1 MEIEGEMVVPGTEF
15 EEILSGGPEENGGGN
30 YSKGDSE
37 DDETLVPAKEVMKE
51 LEKSDLSSRED
62 RAETEAPGENREAA
76 EPTDVNGIDDNPT
89 EPSESV
95 DADPASE
102 EGPASAEASKATES
116 GTVKVE
122 TAATQSA
129 EPADDAETPPSADQ
143 PGEDSK
149 EAPPP
154 DGMNEQ
160 VDVDENDEDEQP
172 ADIAEQKKTMHD
184 ETENGEHIAS
194 SMPTPAIAKS
204 TEDVDAEIP
213 ASEKASS
220 ADYQALPQGNPSLN
234 VVDHPTKNED
244 SDLGRT
250 SSSSIPAST
259 NAEKDEE
266 ESANAIH
273 AEPASSE
280 DKKEPAGPE
289 EAEKPDVSPGVRST
303 QEVPAGEQEE
313 AEDGPLEEE
322 GSVEKTAAEVEALAQ
337 DSTTAPAEADIYTR
351 GLNPEEERM
360 LVESAIQSLLE
371 SVKSKVQ
378 EDAEMEENKSTNSK
392 FEYSWTQNSA
402 AVMIYI
408 PIEAGVRAKDVTV
421 DVSSEAGT
429 INVKQRGRAPLLEG
443 SLHSEVSEN
452 GLTWQIEGEDGTRA
466 ITIELEKAERK
477 LWSMLV
483 VGDQRDEQSPGQST
497 SRTSA
502 PLDTELQ
509 ATESDAN
516 EEIIELDVDKMQ
528 KANRA
533 FADLE
538 DGETGLEAWE
548 EEELMRELEKEVL
561 ESAGEDRMGQDAS
574 MHSGEIPLADLLEY
588 YKAIATGKA
597 NGVESVEM
605 AAMQV
610 ALFYSKGIVVQQDFK
625 EAAGWYE
632 IAAKDKNDIAM
643 FHLGL
648 LYQEGLGVETDVQK
662 AMDWWEKAADLG
674 NANALYNLGVMYI
687 NGHGVQQ
694 DTYKAIDY
702 FTKAKELDPSLPF
715 PPFAEFGNSS
725 SAPRESMPLT
735 AEEKNQQRENSIQN
749 LRYIFWTT
757 TFVSVAAVTFFGVRY
772 WWKNRL

>member
-143 PGEDSK
+143 ADEVSK
-149 EAPPP
+149 EAPPQ
-154 DGMNEQ
+154 D
-160 VDVDENDEDEQP
+160 
-172 ADIAEQKKTMHD
+172 
-184 ETENGEHIAS
+184 
-194 SMPTPAIAKS
+194 AKS
-204 TEDVDAEIP
+204 TADVDAEIP
-213 ASEKASS
+213 ESEKASS
-220 ADYQALPQGNPSLN
+220 TDYQALPQGNPSLN

-289 EAEKPDVSPGVRST
+289 EAEKPDVSPVVSTT
-303 QEVPAGEQEE
+303 QEVPGGEQEE